1 MLGGCGGYCA
11 CPLEEAAPRTQPVE
25 GACSHGP
32 RDRDSGR
39 AAEEPWG
46 FGWEDPALAGRA
58 EARLRQSRAPEG
70 RGGSRPHCA
79 PGSGWDLLTG
89 CQDCPGRLRGEPSSQ
104 RSRPGSR
111 RMREVG
117 LVLG

>member
-70 RGGSRPHCA
+70 RGGPGPTVRQAQAGTCSQAVRIVLAGWVESPVHRGAARA
-79 PGSGWDLLTG
+79 P
-89 CQDCPGRLRGEPSSQ
+89 E
-104 RSRPGSR
+104 
-111 RMREVG
+111 E
-117 LVLG
+117 